1 MTKSK
6 RKGLPKT
13 SGEWKALS
21 TEEVVQKVFG
31 KRGHKHLKTEA
42 HKAKSKPKGNQ

>member
-1 MTKSK
+1 MAKSK

-21 TEEVVQKVFG
+21 TEEVMHKVFG
-31 KRGHKHLKTEA
+31 KRGHKHLKQ
-42 HKAKSKPKGNQ
+42 KAKESARKSKKD